1 MSAMLAVVTPEEMAA
16 IDKATIDEMS
26 KEHLKPLEVLISRA
40 GEAVAAK
47 ARKMLGK
54 CYGRQVLVLTGKGNN
69 GKDGKEAARRLRN
82 WGAQVLEVAV
92 LEGQAF
98 EAAGQSM
105 AGETCLTALPKSFQQ
120 VTLVIDAVCGTG
132 LSRPYIL
139 PDLVKSL
146 SADIPVL
153 AVDIPSGVCGLT
165 GQVLGEALRANA
177 TVTFGAFKPGLLFGE
192 GKIYSGEVEVAD
204 IGLNASG
211 TSASGTSAYVFT
223 DDSLAAMLPKR
234 DANAHKWNAACWV
247 VGGSPGMAGA
257 PLLAASAAYK
267 GGAGYVRLSTPGTQ
281 DFAGEDL
288 DSENSGSEDFVS
300 EDFSSEGFISGDLA
314 SEGFPASQE
323 VVRFALPEKCW
334 GEAVAQASN
343 RFHSLVVGPGLSP
356 CEQTQQSLQQLLESD
371 AVISGKLAMVI
382 DGGALEALGKN
393 FLEAPIVAQKSR
405 VVLTPHDREYV
416 YLFGSPPGTD
426 RIKAT
431 RDLAKAT
438 GAVVL
443 LKGST
448 TVVSHPDGSVLLSAA
463 GDQRLATAGTGDV
476 LAGVIG
482 ALLAQGLDAFQA
494 AALGAELHGRA
505 ARLGVAHGLVASDI
519 CDLLPQAWQPFLFEA
534 RTS

>member
-1 MSAMLAVVTPEEMAA
+1 M
-16 IDKATIDEMS
+16 
-26 KEHLKPLEVLISRA
+26 
-40 GEAVAAK
+40 
-47 ARKMLGK
+47 
-54 CYGRQVLVLTGKGNN
+54 
-69 GKDGKEAARRLRN
+69 
-82 WGAQVLEVAV
+82 
-92 LEGQAF
+92 
-98 EAAGQSM
+98 
-105 AGETCLTALPKSFQQ
+105 
-120 VTLVIDAVCGTG
+120 
-132 LSRPYIL
+132 
-139 PDLVKSL
+139 
-146 SADIPVL
+146 
-153 AVDIPSGVCGLT
+153 
-165 GQVLGEALRANA
+165 
-177 TVTFGAFKPGLLFGE
+177 
-192 GKIYSGEVEVAD
+192 AD

-257 PLLAASAAYK
+257 PLLAANAAYR

-281 DFAGEDL
+281 DFAG
-288 DSENSGSEDFVS
+288 
-300 EDFSSEGFISGDLA
+300 
-314 SEGFPASQE
+314 QE

>member
-1 MSAMLAVVTPEEMAA
+1 MSAMFAVVTPEEMAA

-69 GKDGKEAARRLRN
+69 GKDGKEATRRLRS

-98 EAAGQSM
+98 EA

-132 LSRPYIL
+132 LSRPYVL

-204 IGLNASG
+204 IGMD
-211 TSASGTSAYVFT
+211 ASGTSAYVLT

-257 PLLAASAAYK
+257 PLLAASAAYR

-281 DFAGEDL
+281 DLVTEDL
-288 DSENSGSEDFVS
+288 DSENSDSEDFVS
-300 EDFSSEGFISGDLA
+300 EGFSSEGFSSGDLA

-393 FLEAPIVAQKSR
+393 FLEAPIVAQKSQ

-431 RDLAKAT
+431 RGLAKAT

-519 CDLLPQAWQPFLFEA
+519 CNLLPQAWQPCK
-534 RTS
+534 